1 MLFMVI
7 ESYRNQDA
15 KAVCRRFLNKGRL
28 TPENL
33 KFVGGWVEAS
43 LGRCFQVM
51 ECDDVTLLQR
61 WVAQW
66 ADLINFEIVPV
77 MTSKE
82 VAQALSD
89 QL

>member
-7 ESYRNQDA
+7 EHYRNEDA
-15 KAVCRRFLNKGRL
+15 KAVCRRFLDKGRL
-28 TPENL
+28 TPAGL

-43 LGRCFQVM
+43 LSRCFQVM
-51 ECDDVTLLQR
+51 ECDDVTLLQQ
-61 WVAQW
+61 WVARW
-66 ADLINFEIVPV
+66 GDLIRFEIVPV
-77 MTSKE
+77 MTSKD